1 MGDSEGTTADTTTLY
16 SKWRERVEA
25 KEHRLCNLRTNYLL
39 EAGKGK
45 ETDLPK
51 TLEGINLKTP

>member
-1 MGDSEGTTADTTTLY
+1 MGDSEGTTADTTLC

-39 EAGKGK
+39 EAGRGK